1 MFRRKR
7 ESVYR
12 GLLESNTVEP
22 LYYRCFGIQN
32 FWLLFTEVFLFQRL
46 KNVLTRP
53 VGTKFCPHYLKYGGF
68 FYCVLTLESF
78 VKRGST
84 VKFCTL
90 IVKVLTEI
98 LWIG

>member
-1 MFRRKR
+1 M
-7 ESVYR
+7 YR
-12 GLLESNTVEP
+12 GLLESNTVEI

-32 FWLLFTEVFLFQRL
+32 FGHFLLRFSSFRGRKCINQTCWDQNFF
-46 KNVLTRP
+46 P
-53 VGTKFCPHYLKYGGF
+53 YDGGF
-68 FYCVLTLESF
+68 FYCVLTSESF

-84 VKFCTL
+84 VRFCTM